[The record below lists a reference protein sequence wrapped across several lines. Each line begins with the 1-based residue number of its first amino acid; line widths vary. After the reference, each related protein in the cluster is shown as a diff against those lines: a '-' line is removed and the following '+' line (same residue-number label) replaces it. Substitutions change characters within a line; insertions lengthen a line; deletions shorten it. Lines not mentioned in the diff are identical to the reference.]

1 MMCTEPVP
9 HSFSFPKLHHC
20 KLPAKSLDPFDLR
33 ERHSVSACLCLSC
46 NLGNGKKNYAK
57 KLSLDMDPLL
67 LWLHL
72 TQFPTPIHQW
82 HLPGLPDGTE
92 VYVKVHILSPG
103 LEKMP
108 EKKSVLLPARFVDY

>member
-1 MMCTEPVP
+1 
-9 HSFSFPKLHHC
+9 
-20 KLPAKSLDPFDLR
+20 
-33 ERHSVSACLCLSC
+33 
-46 NLGNGKKNYAK
+46 LGNGKKNYAK

-67 LWLHL
+67 LLLHL

-103 LEKMP
+103 LDKMP